1 MEKNRLP
8 GINLD
13 AAISLTVALVAF
25 ALFFSTLAPTVL
37 EADAGEFQFVPWLPG
52 IAHPPGYPL
61 YTLLGWLW
69 LHVLPFGEVA
79 WRMNLLSALI
89 AAGAIGLLVQV
100 VRLVL
105 NQTLPETPVPAQR
118 IVAVIA
124 ALTLAATPTFWSQAI
139 IAEVYALHTLFVVL
153 ILWLALQSGERVWAG
168 QLLAVTLGLGLAH
181 HVTTILLVPAV
192 VVYVIIRSGRPVTIN
207 VISII
212 QYGLLAMI
220 PLLLYLYLPIIAPF
234 TPYAQLPL
242 SQTQTLTLYDNSVS
256 GFVDHVS
263 ANAFRGD
270 LQPAAV
276 GVERIELVGQLLR
289 RQVGW
294 AGIILAIAGLIVLW
308 RRRKFDLLA
317 LTGLALGAV
326 VGFNL
331 IYFIG
336 DVFVLFIP
344 AWLIVCIWLAVGIL
358 GLVHWL
364 ADRFVRAKIGS
375 EDSVIFH
382 RLRRQLWRNAYQTIM
397 LVLPLFFFALPLLLV
412 AANLSEV
419 RQDETTQVRDRW
431 LEILAEPLPE
441 RAVLLSNDRN
451 EIMPM
456 WYYQYVEQRRPD
468 LQGLFPLIT
477 PDPAYAHIAG
487 VLDQALLSGRPV
499 YLIKPMDGLSLKAD
513 LTPAGTLFQVTPLDL
528 PPRFESRQKLPDVT
542 VALPDGESTESISL
556 VGYDISPASSRAGD
570 TVEITLYWHVD
581 QDLQIDYTSYVHLV
595 APDGTGLAQSD
606 HRPGGDFYPSS
617 DWQIGETLRDK
628 HTLTLPAD
636 LPDGVY
642 PLRAG
647 MYFQPEPGLIVGMGS
662 GVEVGALTVKT
673 PASLG

>member
-1 MEKNRLP
+1 MEKNRLS
-8 GINLD
+8 GTQLD

-25 ALFFSTLAPTVL
+25 GLFFSTLAPTVL

-69 LHVLPFGEVA
+69 LHILPVGEVA
-79 WRMNLLSALI
+79 WRMNLLSALL
-89 AAGAIGLLVQV
+89 AAGAVGLMVQV
-100 VRLVL
+100 TRLVL
-105 NQTLPETPVPAQR
+105 NRTLPETPVSAQR

-124 ALTLAATPTFWSQAI
+124 ALTLAVTPTFWSQAI
-139 IAEVYALHTLFVVL
+139 IAEVYALHTLFVAL
-153 ILWLALQSGERVWAG
+153 ILWLALQCCDQVWAG
-168 QLLAVTLGLGLAH
+168 RLLAVTIGLGLAH
-181 HVTTILLVPAV
+181 HVTTILLAPAV
-192 VVYVIIRSGRPVTIN
+192 LVYVLIRLGRPVTIN
-207 VISII
+207 VISIM
-212 QYGLLAMI
+212 QYVLLAII
-220 PLLLYLYLPIIAPF
+220 PLLLYLYLPVIAPF
-234 TPYAQLPL
+234 TPYAKLPL
-242 SQTQTLTLYDNSVS
+242 SQTQTLTLYDNSGS
-256 GFVDHVS
+256 GFVKHVT
-263 ANAFRGD
+263 ATAFTGD

-276 GVERIELVGQLLR
+276 GLERVALAGQLLHQ
-289 RQVGW
+289 QVGW
-294 AGIILAIAGLIVLW
+294 VGIVLAIMGLTVLW
-308 RRRKFDLLA
+308 QRRKIDLLA
-317 LTGLALGAV
+317 LTGLMFGAV

-364 ADRFVRAKIGS
+364 SNRFVRAKMGS

-382 RLRRQLWRNAYQTIM
+382 RLRQQLWRNAYQTTI
-397 LVLPLFFFALPLLLV
+397 LVLPVFFFALPLLLV

-419 RQDETTQVRDRW
+419 RQDETTQARDRW

-477 PDPAYAHIAG
+477 PDPAYAHIGG

-513 LTPAGTLFQVTPLDL
+513 LAPVGSLFQATPLDL
-528 PPRFESRQKLPDVT
+528 APRYESRQKLPDVT
-542 VALPDGESTESISL
+542 IDLPDGELTESISL
-556 VGYDISPASSRAGD
+556 VGYDVSPANLAAGD
-570 TVEITLYWHVD
+570 QVEISLYWHVD

-617 DWQIGETLRDK
+617 DWQVGETLRDK

-636 LPDGVY
+636 LPDGEY
-642 PLRAG
+642 RLRAG
-647 MYFQPEPGLIVGMGS
+647 MYFQPEPGLIKGMGA
-662 GVEVGALTVKT
+662 GVEVGALTIKT
-673 PASLG
+673 PASQG